1 MLSELLSEY
10 FFDAAVLFLTA
21 PSLFSLPFFYLQPT
35 FFDATGVVT
44 FGKGVVG
51 AIRLVIK
58 ATETKQAAL
67 VVGNPLIQNVPATI
81 LIEGGEYVSNN
92 YSGMMIGLDAAVTMC
107 GGEFYGGNSEG
118 TAYPGV
124 ALVWGGTL
132 NMAGGHI
139 VGGSQSDE
147 FDAYLGA
154 GLVLYPDAALDTSPT
169 ATITGGTI
177 TGGSFLY
184 EDGNYSNISIFAGN
198 MTKVHLAGG
207 KLSGDLYFEPE
218 ATVVVYGETYLS
230 YENGMLNGKLCD
242 GSELGGISVYGGG
255 NVELKGCGD
264 APKIEECGKKSDA
277 TSNDSIPPTS
287 GKTGKKG
294 KGDAVHRTRQK
305 ASKAK

>member
-1 MLSELLSEY
+1 
-10 FFDAAVLFLTA
+10 
-21 PSLFSLPFFYLQPT
+21 
-35 FFDATGVVT
+35 
-44 FGKGVVG
+44 
-51 AIRLVIK
+51 
-58 ATETKQAAL
+58 
-67 VVGNPLIQNVPATI
+67 

-177 TGGSFLY
+177 TGGSYLY

-218 ATVVVYGETYLS
+218 ATVVVYGEKHLS
-230 YENGMLNGKLCD
+230 YEEVLSDGITYGFLNGKLCD
-242 GSELGGISVYGGG
+242 GSELGNITVYGGG
-255 NVELKGCGD
+255 HVELKGCSD
-264 APKIEECGKKSDA
+264 APNIEECGKKA
-277 TSNDSIPPTS
+277 KS
-287 GKTGKKG
+287 GK
-294 KGDAVHRTRQK
+294 DAAFH
-305 ASKAK
+305 

>member
-1 MLSELLSEY
+1 M
-10 FFDAAVLFLTA
+10 
-21 PSLFSLPFFYLQPT
+21 QPT
-35 FFDATGVVT
+35 FFFDVTGVVT

-51 AIRLVIK
+51 AIRLAIK

-118 TAYPGV
+118 TGSGFPGV
-124 ALVWGGTL
+124 GLIWGGEF

-139 VGGSQSDE
+139 VGSDA
-147 FDAYLGA
+147 DDLSSYNGA
-154 GLVLYPDAALDTSPT
+154 GLMLYPDTALDTFPT

-177 TGGSFLY
+177 TGGSFLD

-264 APKIEECGKKSDA
+264 APKIEECGKKA
-277 TSNDSIPPTS
+277 KS
-287 GKTGKKG
+287 GKE
-294 KGDAVHRTRQK
+294 DALHRTRQK
-305 ASKAK
+305 GSKAK